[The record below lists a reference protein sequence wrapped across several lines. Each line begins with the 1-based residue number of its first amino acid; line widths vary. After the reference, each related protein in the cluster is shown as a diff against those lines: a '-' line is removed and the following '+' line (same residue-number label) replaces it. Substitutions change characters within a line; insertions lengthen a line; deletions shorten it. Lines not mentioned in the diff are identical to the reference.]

1 MEACTCY
8 AIFLSTLIFLY
19 EHVFHFSAWF
29 RMTTQHHGGGVLRV
43 WGGGVSE
50 PKVSCWFVLCV
61 CVCVYV
67 RALSLS
73 RRPVLGRRKRTSC
86 CILTQLLSH
95 CDAVGGATPLLRISR
110 AFW

>member
-43 WGGGVSE
+43 GVRGWGVGGAVSE

-61 CVCVYV
+61 CVCVSVYV

-73 RRPVLGRRKRTSC
+73 LVASSCWVGGGGGGGGLPVAFSPSC
-86 CILTQLLSH
+86 CPTALQ
-95 CDAVGGATPLLRISR
+95 
-110 AFW
+110 